1 MEKNKMTTTAYIVSE
16 KRALEIV
23 SWTGIVSG
31 ALKRVAKSAFWVGK
45 IERASLFLPLIA
57 QAEQT
62 S

>member
-1 MEKNKMTTTAYIVSE
+1 MTTRAYIVSE

-23 SWTGIVSG
+23 SWAGTVSG
-31 ALKRVAKSAFWVGK
+31 ALKREANRAFWVGE

-57 QAEQT
+57 RAEQT